1 MIQVIKSLGFKCKME
16 PHILLLLVI
25 KMTNFISALLIISAT
40 SMISAAIWAIHPFEK
55 LVEGHHQRIKQA
67 TVLTFY

>member
-1 MIQVIKSLGFKCKME
+1 
-16 PHILLLLVI
+16 
-25 KMTNFISALLIISAT
+25 MTNFISALLIISAT